1 MDPRVREGGK
11 SREGGKKHGKT
22 VKAQGRQAKTSLYF
36 PLIHAPIAATT
47 FGSSPI

>member
-1 MDPRVREGGK
+1 MDPAFAKAVRV
-11 SREGGKKHGKT
+11 GKT